1 MAKLSELNTGEKG
14 VIVKIQGHGGFR
26 KRIIEMGFIQGKTV
40 EVIHKAPLQDPVEYQ
55 ILGYHVSLRLSEAS
69 QIEVISIEEAEH
81 LAKEHN
87 PRTGNFVPTCIGCAE
102 SGCKFRDSISQT
114 TEEEDA
120 LYRGAREKSKEITV
134 ALVGNPNCGKT
145 SLFNRASGSHQRVG
159 NYSGVTVDAVKGKMY
174 YKGYRFTLIDLPGTY
189 SISAYSPE
197 EKYVRRSIVH
207 DKPDVILNVVDSSNL
222 ERNLFLTTQLID
234 MNLRMVIALNMY
246 DELEERGDTLDY
258 RELQK
263 LLGVPMI
270 PTVSVRNRGIAELFN
285 AIIDVYEEGDF
296 VSATDASGRYPIGK
310 KGPRKDQKENTENVA
325 GILKHIHIN
334 HGSVIERSIDR
345 IREEIYRNPNA
356 MDEFTPRYIA
366 IRILQHDKEI
376 EKVLYS
382 FSNKEDILRVRDEE
396 SAAIEREL
404 HDSPENAIMDAKY
417 GFIDGA
423 LRETYRRGER
433 KPGKTGTER
442 IDNIVTHR
450 WWGFP
455 IFLIALYLIFQAT
468 FTIGQYPMDWIDAG
482 VGWLGDKVG
491 SAMSDGWFKALI
503 VDGIITGVGGVLVF
517 LPNILILFFFIS
529 LLEASG
535 YMARAAFIMDKL
547 MHLVGL
553 HGRSFIPLMMGF
565 GCNVPAVMATR
576 TIENRNARMITILI
590 NPLMSCNARLPIYL
604 LLAGVFFPKSAG
616 LVIFC
621 IYLGGVLL
629 AALMAKLFGKFLF
642 NSDETPF
649 VMELPPYRV
658 PTLKSLLRDTWDK
671 GKQYLHKIATI
682 ILIGTL
688 IVWALSYFPTGDPD
702 SAARL
707 EHSYLAAI
715 GNFISPVL
723 APLGFHWQESVSLL
737 SGMAA
742 KEIVVSTMN
751 MLYTVDGQL
760 VIGSVLT
767 PAIALAF
774 MAFTLIYFPCV
785 ATIGAIKSE
794 TGSWKWALFTVCYTL
809 ILAWIVAFVL
819 GKVLTLF

>member
-26 KRIIEMGFIQGKTV
+26 KRIIEMGFIQGKIV
-40 EVIHKAPLQDPVEYQ
+40 EVLHKAPLQDPVEYQ

-69 QIEVISIEEAEH
+69 QIEVISVEEAEH
-81 LAKEHN
+81 LAREHN
-87 PRTGNFVPTCIGCAE
+87 PRTGNFMPTCIGCSE
-102 SGCKFRDSISQT
+102 SSCRFRDSVSKA

-159 NYSGVTVDAVKGKMY
+159 NYSGVTVDAVRGKMY
-174 YKGYRFTLIDLPGTY
+174 YKGYRITLIDLPGTY

-197 EKYVRRSIVH
+197 EKYVRHTIIH
-207 DKPDVILNVVDSSNL
+207 YKPDVILNVVDSSNL

-234 MNLRMVIALNMY
+234 MNLKMVIALNMY
-246 DELEERGDTLDY
+246 DELEEKGDVLDY
-258 RELQK
+258 GELER
-263 LLGVPMI
+263 LLGVPMV
-270 PTVSVRNRGIAELFN
+270 PTVSVKNRGIATLFDT
-285 AIIDVYEEGDF
+285 IIDVYEENES
-296 VSATDASGRYPIGK
+296 VS
-310 KGPRKDQKENTENVA
+310 
-325 GILKHIHIN
+325 GIIKHIHVN
-334 HGSVIERSIDR
+334 HGPVIEKSISR
-345 IREEIYRNPNA
+345 IREEIYKNPNA
-356 MDEFTPRYIA
+356 TDEFTPRYVA
-366 IRILQHDKEI
+366 IRILQRDKEI
-376 EKVLYS
+376 EKVLDN
-382 FSNKEDILRVRDEE
+382 FSNKDEILRVRDGE
-396 SAAIEREL
+396 ALAIEKEL

-433 KPGKTGTER
+433 KPGKTLTEK
-442 IDNIVTHR
+442 IDNIVTGR
-450 WWGFP
+450 WLGFP
-455 IFLIALYLIFQAT
+455 IFLIAMYLIFQAT
-468 FTIGQYPMDWIDAG
+468 FTLGQYPMDWIDSG
-482 VGWLGDKVG
+482 VGWLGERVG
-491 SAMSDGWFKALI
+491 SAMSDGWFKALV

-529 LLEASG
+529 LMEASG
-535 YMARAAFIMDKL
+535 YMARAAFIMDRL
-547 MHLVGL
+547 MHLIGL

-629 AALMAKLFGKFLF
+629 AGLMAKLFSKVLF

-649 VMELPPYRV
+649 VMELPPYRI

-671 GKQYLHKIATI
+671 GKQYLHKIATV

-688 IVWALSYFPTGDPD
+688 IVWALSYFPSCDPD
-702 SAARL
+702 PVARL
-707 EHSYLAAI
+707 EHSWLAAI

-760 VIGSVLT
+760 IISNVLT

-785 ATIGAIKSE
+785 ATIGAIKTE

-809 ILAWIVAFVL
+809 VLAWIVAFIVSKSFAFL
-819 GKVLTLF
+819 

>member
-26 KRIIEMGFIQGKTV
+26 KRIIEMGFIQGKIV
-40 EVIHKAPLQDPVEYQ
+40 EVLHKAPLQDPVEYQ

-69 QIEVISIEEAEH
+69 QIEVISVEEAEH
-81 LAKEHN
+81 LAREHN
-87 PRTGNFVPTCIGCAE
+87 PRTGNFMPTCIGCSE
-102 SGCKFRDSISQT
+102 SSCRFRDSVAKA

-159 NYSGVTVDAVKGKMY
+159 NYSGVTVDAVRGKMY
-174 YKGYRFTLIDLPGTY
+174 YKGYRITLIDLPGTY

-197 EKYVRRSIVH
+197 EKYVRHTIIH
-207 DKPDVILNVVDSSNL
+207 DTPDVILNVVDSSNL

-234 MNLRMVIALNMY
+234 MNLKMVIALNMY
-246 DELEERGDTLDY
+246 DELEEKGDVLDY
-258 RELQK
+258 GELER
-263 LLGVPMI
+263 LLGVPMV
-270 PTVSVRNRGIAELFN
+270 PTVSVKNRGIATLFDT
-285 AIIDVYEEGDF
+285 IIDVYEENES
-296 VSATDASGRYPIGK
+296 VS
-310 KGPRKDQKENTENVA
+310 
-325 GILKHIHIN
+325 GIIKHIHVN
-334 HGSVIERSIDR
+334 HGPVIEKSISR
-345 IREEIYRNPNA
+345 IREEIYKNPNA
-356 MDEFTPRYIA
+356 TDEFTPRYVA
-366 IRILQHDKEI
+366 IRILQRDKEI
-376 EKVLYS
+376 EKVLDN
-382 FSNKEDILRVRDEE
+382 FSNKDEILRVRDGE
-396 SAAIEREL
+396 ALAIEKEL

-433 KPGKTGTER
+433 KPGKTLTEK
-442 IDNIVTHR
+442 IDNIVTGR
-450 WWGFP
+450 WLGFP
-455 IFLIALYLIFQAT
+455 IFLIAMYLIFQAT
-468 FTIGQYPMDWIDAG
+468 FTLGQYPMDWIDSG
-482 VGWLGDKVG
+482 VGWLGERVG
-491 SAMSDGWFKALI
+491 SAMSDGWFKALV

-529 LLEASG
+529 LMEASG
-535 YMARAAFIMDKL
+535 YMARAAFIMDRL
-547 MHLVGL
+547 MHLIGL

-629 AALMAKLFGKFLF
+629 AGLMAKLFSKVLF

-649 VMELPPYRV
+649 VMELPPYRI

-671 GKQYLHKIATI
+671 GKQYLHKIATV

-688 IVWALSYFPTGDPD
+688 IVWALSYFPSCDPD
-702 SAARL
+702 PAARL
-707 EHSYLAAI
+707 EHSWLAAI

-760 VIGSVLT
+760 IISNVLT

-785 ATIGAIKSE
+785 ATIGAIKTE

-809 ILAWIVAFVL
+809 VLAWIVAFIVSKSFAFL
-819 GKVLTLF
+819 

>member
-1 MAKLSELNTGEKG
+1 MSRLSDLTTGEKA
-14 VIVKIQGHGGFR
+14 VIVKILGHGGFR

-40 EVIHKAPLQDPVEYQ
+40 EVVHRAPLQDPVEYE
-55 ILGYHVSLRLSEAS
+55 ILGYHVSLRLREAS
-69 QIEVISIEEAEH
+69 QIEVISVEEAEH

-87 PRTGNFVPTCIGCAE
+87 PKTGNFVPTCIGCKEA
-102 SGCKFRDSISQT
+102 GCKFRDSIQQT

-197 EKYVRRSIVH
+197 EKYVRHSIVN

-234 MNLRMVIALNMY
+234 MNLRMVIALNMF
-246 DELEERGDTLDY
+246 DELEHRGDTLNY
-258 RELQK
+258 KELEK
-263 LLGVPMI
+263 LLGVPMV
-270 PTVSVRNRGIAELFN
+270 PTVSVTGKGIAELFN
-285 AIIDVYEEGDF
+285 TIIELYEEGDEIE
-296 VSATDASGRYPIGK
+296 ATDASGKYPLQK
-310 KGPRKDQKENTENVA
+310 NRKDSSSKDSVIE
-325 GILKHIHIN
+325 ILKHIHIN
-334 HGSVIERSIDR
+334 HGPVIEKSIDA
-345 IREEIYRNPNA
+345 IRQEIYKNPNA
-356 MDEFTPRYIA
+356 MDEYTPRYIA
-366 IRILQHDKEI
+366 IRILQKDKEI
-376 EKVLYS
+376 EKVLDT
-382 FSNKEDILRVRDEE
+382 FSNKDEILAARDREAK
-396 SAAIEREL
+396 SIEREL
-404 HDSPENAIMDAKY
+404 GDSPENAIMDAKY

-433 KPGKTGTER
+433 KPGKTLTEK
-442 IDNIVTHR
+442 IDNIVTSR
-450 WWGFP
+450 WLGFP
-455 IFLIALYLIFQAT
+455 IFLIAMYLIFQAT
-468 FTIGQYPMDWIDAG
+468 FSIGQYPMDWIGDG
-482 VGWLGDKVG
+482 VDWIGQKVGTLMNDGWLKD
-491 SAMSDGWFKALI
+491 LI

-529 LLEASG
+529 ILEATG

-547 MHLVGL
+547 MHLIGL
-553 HGRSFIPLMMGF
+553 HGRSCIPLMMGF

-604 LLAGVFFPKSAG
+604 LLAGIFFPKNAG

-629 AALMAKLFGKFLF
+629 AALMAKLFSKFLF
-642 NSDETPF
+642 NSEETPF
-649 VMELPPYRV
+649 VMELPPYRI
-658 PTLKSLLRDTWDK
+658 PTWKSLLRDTWDK
-671 GKQYLHKIATI
+671 GKQYLHKIATV

-688 IVWALSYFPTGDPD
+688 IVWALSYFPTCDPD
-702 SAARL
+702 PAARL
-707 EHSYLAAI
+707 EHSYLAMI
-715 GNFISPVL
+715 GSFISPVL
-723 APLGFHWQESVSLL
+723 APIGFHWQESVSLL

-760 VIGSVLT
+760 IIGSVLT
-767 PAIALAF
+767 PAVALAF
-774 MAFTLIYFPCV
+774 MVFTLIYFPCV

-809 ILAWIVAFVL
+809 ILAWIVALAVSKAFAFL
-819 GKVLTLF
+819 

>member
-26 KRIIEMGFIQGKTV
+26 KRIIEMGFIQGKIV
-40 EVIHKAPLQDPVEYQ
+40 EVLHKAPLQDPVEYQ

-69 QIEVISIEEAEH
+69 QIEVISVEEAEH
-81 LAKEHN
+81 LAREHN
-87 PRTGNFVPTCIGCAE
+87 PRTGNFMPTCIGCSE
-102 SGCKFRDSISQT
+102 SSCRFRDSVAKA

-159 NYSGVTVDAVKGKMY
+159 NYSGVTVDAVRGKMY
-174 YKGYRFTLIDLPGTY
+174 YKGYRITLIDLPGTY

-197 EKYVRRSIVH
+197 EKYVRHTIIH

-234 MNLRMVIALNMY
+234 MNLKMVIALNMY
-246 DELEERGDTLDY
+246 DELEEKGDVLDY
-258 RELQK
+258 GELER
-263 LLGVPMI
+263 LLGVPMV
-270 PTVSVRNRGIAELFN
+270 PTVSVKNRGIATLFDT
-285 AIIDVYEEGDF
+285 IIDVYEENES
-296 VSATDASGRYPIGK
+296 VS
-310 KGPRKDQKENTENVA
+310 
-325 GILKHIHIN
+325 GIIKHIHVN
-334 HGSVIERSIDR
+334 HGPVIEKSISR
-345 IREEIYRNPNA
+345 IREEIYKNPNA
-356 MDEFTPRYIA
+356 TDEFTPRYVA
-366 IRILQHDKEI
+366 IRILQRDKEI
-376 EKVLYS
+376 EKVLDN
-382 FSNKEDILRVRDEE
+382 FSNKDEILRVRDGE
-396 SAAIEREL
+396 ALAIEKEL

-423 LRETYRRGER
+423 LRDTYRRGER
-433 KPGKTGTER
+433 KPGKTLTEK
-442 IDNIVTHR
+442 IDNIVTGR
-450 WWGFP
+450 WLGFP
-455 IFLIALYLIFQAT
+455 IFLIAMYLIFQAT
-468 FTIGQYPMDWIDAG
+468 FTLGQYPMDWIDSG
-482 VGWLGDKVG
+482 VGWLGERVG
-491 SAMSDGWFKALI
+491 SAMSDGWFKALV

-529 LLEASG
+529 LMEASG
-535 YMARAAFIMDKL
+535 YMARAAFIMDRL
-547 MHLVGL
+547 MHLIGL

-629 AALMAKLFGKFLF
+629 AGLMAKLFSKVLF

-649 VMELPPYRV
+649 VMELPPYRI

-671 GKQYLHKIATI
+671 GKQYLHKIATV

-688 IVWALSYFPTGDPD
+688 IVWALSYFPSCDPD
-702 SAARL
+702 PAARL
-707 EHSYLAAI
+707 EHSWLAAI

-760 VIGSVLT
+760 IISNVLT

-785 ATIGAIKSE
+785 ATIGAIKTE

-809 ILAWIVAFVL
+809 VLAWIVAFIVSKSFAFL
-819 GKVLTLF
+819 

>member
-26 KRIIEMGFIQGKTV
+26 KRIIEMGFIQGKIV
-40 EVIHKAPLQDPVEYQ
+40 EVLHKAPLQDPVEYQ

-69 QIEVISIEEAEH
+69 QIEVISVEEAEH
-81 LAKEHN
+81 LAREHN
-87 PRTGNFVPTCIGCAE
+87 PRTGNFMPTCIGCSE
-102 SGCKFRDSISQT
+102 SSCRFRDSVAKA

-159 NYSGVTVDAVKGKMY
+159 NYSGVTVDAVRGKMY
-174 YKGYRFTLIDLPGTY
+174 YKGYRITLIDLPGTY

-197 EKYVRRSIVH
+197 EKYVRHTIIH

-234 MNLRMVIALNMY
+234 MNLKMVIALNMY
-246 DELEERGDTLDY
+246 DELEEKGDVLDY
-258 RELQK
+258 GELER
-263 LLGVPMI
+263 LLGVPMV
-270 PTVSVRNRGIAELFN
+270 PTVSVKNRGIATLFDT
-285 AIIDVYEEGDF
+285 IIDVYEENEI
-296 VSATDASGRYPIGK
+296 VS
-310 KGPRKDQKENTENVA
+310 
-325 GILKHIHIN
+325 GIVKHIHVN
-334 HGSVIERSIDR
+334 HGPVIEKSISR
-345 IREEIYRNPNA
+345 IREEIYKNPNA
-356 MDEFTPRYIA
+356 TDEFTPRYVA
-366 IRILQHDKEI
+366 IRILQRDKEI
-376 EKVLYS
+376 EKVLDN
-382 FSNKEDILRVRDEE
+382 FSNKDEILRVRDGE
-396 SAAIEREL
+396 ALAIEKEL

-433 KPGKTGTER
+433 RPGKTLTEK
-442 IDNIVTHR
+442 IDNIVTGR
-450 WWGFP
+450 WLGFP
-455 IFLIALYLIFQAT
+455 IFLIAMYLIFQAT
-468 FTIGQYPMDWIDAG
+468 FTLGQYPMDWIDSG
-482 VGWLGDKVG
+482 VGWLGERVG
-491 SAMSDGWFKALI
+491 SAMSDGWFKALV

-529 LLEASG
+529 LMEASG
-535 YMARAAFIMDKL
+535 YMARAAFIMDRL
-547 MHLVGL
+547 MHLIGL

-629 AALMAKLFGKFLF
+629 AGLMAKLFSKVLF

-649 VMELPPYRV
+649 VMELPPYRI

-671 GKQYLHKIATI
+671 GKQYLHKIATV

-688 IVWALSYFPTGDPD
+688 IVWALSYFPSCDPD
-702 SAARL
+702 PAARL
-707 EHSYLAAI
+707 EHSWLAAI

-760 VIGSVLT
+760 IISNVLT

-785 ATIGAIKSE
+785 ATIGAIKTE

-809 ILAWIVAFVL
+809 VLAWIVAFIVSKSFAFL
-819 GKVLTLF
+819 

>member
-26 KRIIEMGFIQGKTV
+26 KRIIEMGFIQGKIV
-40 EVIHKAPLQDPVEYQ
+40 EVLHKAPLQDPVEYQ

-69 QIEVISIEEAEH
+69 QIEVISVEEAEH
-81 LAKEHN
+81 LAREHN
-87 PRTGNFVPTCIGCAE
+87 PRTGNFMPTCIGCSE
-102 SGCKFRDSISQT
+102 SRCRFRDSVAKA

-159 NYSGVTVDAVKGKMY
+159 NYSGVTVDAVRGKMY
-174 YKGYRFTLIDLPGTY
+174 YKGYRITLIDLPGTY

-197 EKYVRRSIVH
+197 EKYVRHTIIH

-234 MNLRMVIALNMY
+234 MNLKMVIALNMY
-246 DELEERGDTLDY
+246 DELEEKGDVLDY
-258 RELQK
+258 GELER
-263 LLGVPMI
+263 LLGVPMV
-270 PTVSVRNRGIAELFN
+270 PTVSVKNRGIATLFDT
-285 AIIDVYEEGDF
+285 IIDVYEENES
-296 VSATDASGRYPIGK
+296 VS
-310 KGPRKDQKENTENVA
+310 
-325 GILKHIHIN
+325 GIIKHIHVN
-334 HGSVIERSIDR
+334 HGPVIEKSISR
-345 IREEIYRNPNA
+345 IREEIYKNPNA
-356 MDEFTPRYIA
+356 TDEFTPRYVA
-366 IRILQHDKEI
+366 IRILQRDKEI
-376 EKVLYS
+376 EKVLDN
-382 FSNKEDILRVRDEE
+382 FSNKDEILRVRDGE
-396 SAAIEREL
+396 ALAIEKEL

-433 KPGKTGTER
+433 KPGKTLTEK
-442 IDNIVTHR
+442 IDNIVTGR
-450 WWGFP
+450 WLGFP
-455 IFLIALYLIFQAT
+455 IFLIAMYLIFQAT
-468 FTIGQYPMDWIDAG
+468 FTLGQYPMDWIDSG
-482 VGWLGDKVG
+482 VGWLGERVG
-491 SAMSDGWFKALI
+491 SAMSDGWFKALV

-529 LLEASG
+529 LMEASG
-535 YMARAAFIMDKL
+535 YMARAAFIMDRL
-547 MHLVGL
+547 MHLIGL

-629 AALMAKLFGKFLF
+629 AGLMAKLFSKVLF

-649 VMELPPYRV
+649 VMELPPYRI

-671 GKQYLHKIATI
+671 GKQYLHKIATV

-688 IVWALSYFPTGDPD
+688 IVWALSYFPSCDPD
-702 SAARL
+702 PAARL
-707 EHSYLAAI
+707 EHSWLAAI

-760 VIGSVLT
+760 IISNVLT

-785 ATIGAIKSE
+785 ATIGAIKTE

-809 ILAWIVAFVL
+809 VLAWIVAFIVSKSFAFL
-819 GKVLTLF
+819 

>member
-87 PRTGNFVPTCIGCAE
+87 PRTGNFVPTCIGCKE
-102 SGCKFRDSISQT
+102 SGCKFRDSISQI

-197 EKYVRRSIVH
+197 EKYVRRSIIH

-376 EKVLYS
+376 EKVLDS
-382 FSNKEDILRVRDEE
+382 FSNKEEILRVRDEE

-702 SAARL
+702 PAARL

>member
-26 KRIIEMGFIQGKTV
+26 KRIIEMGFIQGKIV

-69 QIEVISIEEAEH
+69 QIEVISVEEAEH

-87 PRTGNFVPTCIGCAE
+87 PRTGNFMPTCIGCSE
-102 SGCKFRDSISQT
+102 SNCKFRDSIAAAS
-114 TEEEDA
+114 EEEDA
-120 LYRGAREKSKEITV
+120 LYRGAREKSREITV

-174 YKGYRFTLIDLPGTY
+174 YKGYRITLIDLPGTY

-197 EKYVRRSIVH
+197 EKYVRHSIVH
-207 DKPDVILNVVDSSNL
+207 DHPDVILNVVDSSNL

-246 DELEERGDTLDY
+246 DELEEKGDVLDY
-258 RELQK
+258 RELER
-263 LLGVPMI
+263 LLGVPMV
-270 PTVSVRNRGIAELFN
+270 PTVSVKNRGIATLFDT
-285 AIIDVYEEGDF
+285 IIDVYEENES
-296 VSATDASGRYPIGK
+296 VR
-310 KGPRKDQKENTENVA
+310 
-325 GILKHIHIN
+325 GILKHIHVN
-334 HGSVIERSIDR
+334 HGPVIEKSVSR
-345 IREEIYRNPNA
+345 IREEIYKNPNA
-356 MDEFTPRYIA
+356 TDEFTPRYIA
-366 IRILQHDKEI
+366 LRILQKDKEI
-376 EKVLYS
+376 EKALDG
-382 FSNKEDILRVRDEE
+382 FSNKEEILKTRDIEAL
-396 SAAIEREL
+396 AIEREL
-404 HDSPENAIMDAKY
+404 HDTPENAIMDAKY

-433 KPGKTGTER
+433 KPGKTLSEK
-442 IDNIVTHR
+442 IDNIVTGR
-450 WWGFP
+450 WLGFP
-455 IFLIALYLIFQAT
+455 IFLIAMYLIFQAT
-468 FTIGQYPMDWIDAG
+468 FSLGQYPMDWIDSG
-482 VGWLGDKVG
+482 VDWLGAKVG
-491 SAMSDGWFKALI
+491 SALSDGWFKALV

-529 LLEASG
+529 LMEASG

-547 MHLVGL
+547 MHLIGL

-629 AALMAKLFGKFLF
+629 AGLMAKLFSKVLF

-671 GKQYLHKIATI
+671 GKQYLHKIATV

-702 SAARL
+702 PAARL
-707 EHSYLAAI
+707 EHSWLAAI

-760 VIGSVLT
+760 VIGNVLT

-794 TGSWKWALFTVCYTL
+794 TGSWKWAVFTVCYTL

-819 GKVLTLF
+819 VKVLSLF

>member
-26 KRIIEMGFIQGKTV
+26 KRIIEMGFIQGKIV

-69 QIEVISIEEAEH
+69 QIEVISVEEAEH

-87 PRTGNFVPTCIGCAE
+87 PRTGNFMPTCIGCSE
-102 SGCKFRDSISQT
+102 SNCKFRDSIAAAS
-114 TEEEDA
+114 EEEDA
-120 LYRGAREKSKEITV
+120 LYRGAREKSREITV

-174 YKGYRFTLIDLPGTY
+174 YKGYRITLIDLPGTY

-197 EKYVRRSIVH
+197 EKYVRHSIVH
-207 DKPDVILNVVDSSNL
+207 DHPDVILNVVDSSNL

-246 DELEERGDTLDY
+246 DELEEKGDVLDY
-258 RELQK
+258 RELER
-263 LLGVPMI
+263 LLGVPMV
-270 PTVSVRNRGIAELFN
+270 PTVSVKNRGIATLFDT
-285 AIIDVYEEGDF
+285 IIDVYEENES
-296 VSATDASGRYPIGK
+296 VR
-310 KGPRKDQKENTENVA
+310 
-325 GILKHIHIN
+325 GILKHIHVN
-334 HGSVIERSIDR
+334 HGPVIEKSVSR
-345 IREEIYRNPNA
+345 IREEIYKNPNA
-356 MDEFTPRYIA
+356 TDEFTPRYIA
-366 IRILQHDKEI
+366 LRILQKDKEI
-376 EKVLYS
+376 EKALDG
-382 FSNKEDILRVRDEE
+382 FSNKEEILKTRDIEAL
-396 SAAIEREL
+396 AIEREL
-404 HDSPENAIMDAKY
+404 HDTPENAIMDAKY

-433 KPGKTGTER
+433 KPGKTLSEK
-442 IDNIVTHR
+442 IDNIVTGR
-450 WWGFP
+450 WLGFP
-455 IFLIALYLIFQAT
+455 VFLIAMYLIFQAT
-468 FTIGQYPMDWIDAG
+468 FSLGQYPMDWIGSG
-482 VGWLGDKVG
+482 VDWLGDKVG
-491 SAMSDGWFKALI
+491 SAMSDGWLKALI

-529 LLEASG
+529 LMEASG
-535 YMARAAFIMDKL
+535 YMARAAFIMDRL
-547 MHLVGL
+547 MHLIGL

-629 AALMAKLFGKFLF
+629 AGLMAKLFSKVLF

-671 GKQYLHKIATI
+671 GKQYLHKIATV

-702 SAARL
+702 PAARL
-707 EHSYLAAI
+707 EHSWLAAI

-760 VIGSVLT
+760 IIGNVLT

-794 TGSWKWALFTVCYTL
+794 TGSWKWAIFTVCYTL

-819 GKVLTLF
+819 VKVLSLF

>member
-1 MAKLSELNTGEKG
+1 MQVCIIFAAGIMAKLSELNTGEKG

-26 KRIIEMGFIQGKTV
+26 KRIIEMGFIQGKIV
-40 EVIHKAPLQDPVEYQ
+40 EVLHKAPLQDPVEYQ

-69 QIEVISIEEAEH
+69 QIEVISVEEAEH

-87 PRTGNFVPTCIGCAE
+87 PRTGNFMPTCIGCSE
-102 SGCKFRDSISQT
+102 SNCRFRDSVAKA

-120 LYRGAREKSKEITV
+120 LYRGAREKSREITV

-174 YKGYRFTLIDLPGTY
+174 YKGYRITLIDLPGTY

-197 EKYVRRSIVH
+197 EKYVRHSIVH
-207 DKPDVILNVVDSSNL
+207 DHPDVILNVVDSSNL

-234 MNLRMVIALNMY
+234 MNLKMVIALNMY
-246 DELEERGDTLDY
+246 DELEEKGDTLDY
-258 RELQK
+258 RELER
-263 LLGVPMI
+263 LLGVPMV
-270 PTVSVRNRGIAELFN
+270 PTVSVKNRGIATLFDT
-285 AIIDVYEEGDF
+285 IIDVYEENG
-296 VSATDASGRYPIGK
+296 
-310 KGPRKDQKENTENVA
+310 NVQ
-325 GILKHIHIN
+325 GILKHIHVN
-334 HGSVIERSIDR
+334 HGPVIERSVNR
-345 IREEIYRNPNA
+345 IREEIYKNPNA
-356 MDEFTPRYIA
+356 IDEFTPRYIA
-366 IRILQHDKEI
+366 LRILQKDKEI
-376 EKVLYS
+376 EKALDS
-382 FSNKEDILRVRDEE
+382 FSNKGEILKVRDSE
-396 SAAIEREL
+396 ALAIEREL

-433 KPGKTGTER
+433 KPGKTLSEK
-442 IDNIVTHR
+442 IDNIVTGR
-450 WWGFP
+450 WLGFP
-455 IFLIALYLIFQAT
+455 VFLIAMYLIFQAT
-468 FTIGQYPMDWIDAG
+468 FSLGQYPMDWIGSG
-482 VGWLGDKVG
+482 VDSLGDKVG
-491 SAMSDGWFKALI
+491 SAMSDGWLKALI

-529 LLEASG
+529 LMEASG
-535 YMARAAFIMDKL
+535 YMARAAFIMDRL
-547 MHLVGL
+547 MHLIGL

-629 AALMAKLFGKFLF
+629 AGLMAKLFSKVLF

-671 GKQYLHKIATI
+671 GKQYLHKIATV

-688 IVWALSYFPTGDPD
+688 IVWALSYFPSCDPD
-702 SAARL
+702 PAARL
-707 EHSYLAAI
+707 EHSWLAAI

-760 VIGSVLT
+760 IIGNVLT

-794 TGSWKWALFTVCYTL
+794 TGSWKWAIFTVCYTL

-819 GKVLTLF
+819 VKVLSLF

>member
-26 KRIIEMGFIQGKTV
+26 KRIIEMGFIQGKIV
-40 EVIHKAPLQDPVEYQ
+40 EVLHKAPLQDPVEYQ

-69 QIEVISIEEAEH
+69 QIEVISVEEAEH
-81 LAKEHN
+81 LAREHN
-87 PRTGNFVPTCIGCAE
+87 PRTGNFMPTCIGCSE
-102 SGCKFRDSISQT
+102 SSCRFRDSVAKA

-159 NYSGVTVDAVKGKMY
+159 NYSGVTVDAVRGKMY
-174 YKGYRFTLIDLPGTY
+174 YKGYRITLIDLPGTY

-197 EKYVRRSIVH
+197 EKYVRHTIIH

-234 MNLRMVIALNMY
+234 MNLKMVIALNMY
-246 DELEERGDTLDY
+246 DELEEKGDVLDY
-258 RELQK
+258 GELER
-263 LLGVPMI
+263 LLGVPMV
-270 PTVSVRNRGIAELFN
+270 PTVSVKNRGIATLFDT
-285 AIIDVYEEGDF
+285 IIDVYEENES
-296 VSATDASGRYPIGK
+296 VS
-310 KGPRKDQKENTENVA
+310 
-325 GILKHIHIN
+325 GIIKHIHVN
-334 HGSVIERSIDR
+334 HGPVIEKSISR
-345 IREEIYRNPNA
+345 IREEIYKNPNA
-356 MDEFTPRYIA
+356 TDEFTPRYVA
-366 IRILQHDKEI
+366 IRILQRDKEI
-376 EKVLYS
+376 EKVLDN
-382 FSNKEDILRVRDEE
+382 FSNKDEILRVRDGE
-396 SAAIEREL
+396 ALAIEKEL

-433 KPGKTGTER
+433 KPGKTLTEK
-442 IDNIVTHR
+442 IDNIVTGR
-450 WWGFP
+450 WLGFP
-455 IFLIALYLIFQAT
+455 IFLIAMYLIFQAT
-468 FTIGQYPMDWIDAG
+468 FTLGQYPMDWIDSG
-482 VGWLGDKVG
+482 VGWLGERVG
-491 SAMSDGWFKALI
+491 SAMSDGWFKALV

-529 LLEASG
+529 LMEASG
-535 YMARAAFIMDKL
+535 YMARAAFIMDRL
-547 MHLVGL
+547 MHLIGL

-629 AALMAKLFGKFLF
+629 AGLMAKLFSKVLF

-649 VMELPPYRV
+649 VMELPPYRI

-671 GKQYLHKIATI
+671 GKQYLHKIATV

-688 IVWALSYFPTGDPD
+688 IVWALSYFPSCDPD
-702 SAARL
+702 PVVRL
-707 EHSYLAAI
+707 EHSWLAAI

-760 VIGSVLT
+760 IISNVLT

-785 ATIGAIKSE
+785 ATIGAIKTE

-809 ILAWIVAFVL
+809 VLAWIVAFIVSKSFAFL
-819 GKVLTLF
+819 

>member
-26 KRIIEMGFIQGKTV
+26 KRIIEMGFIQGKIV
-40 EVIHKAPLQDPVEYQ
+40 EVLHKAPLQDPVEYQ

-69 QIEVISIEEAEH
+69 QIEVISVEEAEH
-81 LAKEHN
+81 LAREHN
-87 PRTGNFVPTCIGCAE
+87 PRTGNFMPTCIGCSE
-102 SGCKFRDSISQT
+102 SGCRFRDSVAKAT
-114 TEEEDA
+114 KEEDA

-159 NYSGVTVDAVKGKMY
+159 NYSGVTVDAVRGKMY
-174 YKGYRFTLIDLPGTY
+174 YKGYRITLIDLPGTY

-197 EKYVRRSIVH
+197 EKYVRHTIIH

-234 MNLRMVIALNMY
+234 MNLKMVIALNMY
-246 DELEERGDTLDY
+246 DELEEKGDVLDY
-258 RELQK
+258 GELER
-263 LLGVPMI
+263 LLGVPMV
-270 PTVSVRNRGIAELFN
+270 PTVSVKNRGIATLFDT
-285 AIIDVYEEGDF
+285 IIDVYEENES
-296 VSATDASGRYPIGK
+296 VS
-310 KGPRKDQKENTENVA
+310 
-325 GILKHIHIN
+325 GIIKHIHVN
-334 HGSVIERSIDR
+334 HGPVIEKSISR
-345 IREEIYRNPNA
+345 IREEIYKNPNA
-356 MDEFTPRYIA
+356 TDEFTPRYVA
-366 IRILQHDKEI
+366 IRILQRDKEI
-376 EKVLYS
+376 EKVLDN
-382 FSNKEDILRVRDEE
+382 FSNKDEILRVRDGE
-396 SAAIEREL
+396 ALAIEKEL

-433 KPGKTGTER
+433 KPGKTLTEK
-442 IDNIVTHR
+442 IDNIVTGR
-450 WWGFP
+450 WLGFP
-455 IFLIALYLIFQAT
+455 IFLIAMYLIFQAT
-468 FTIGQYPMDWIDAG
+468 FTLGQYPMDWIDSG
-482 VGWLGDKVG
+482 VGWLGERVG
-491 SAMSDGWFKALI
+491 SAMSDGWFKALV

-529 LLEASG
+529 LMEASG
-535 YMARAAFIMDKL
+535 YMARAAFIMDRL
-547 MHLVGL
+547 MHLIGL

-629 AALMAKLFGKFLF
+629 AGLMAKLFSKVLF

-649 VMELPPYRV
+649 VMELPPYRI

-671 GKQYLHKIATI
+671 GKQYLHKIATV

-688 IVWALSYFPTGDPD
+688 IVWALSYFPSCDPD
-702 SAARL
+702 PAARL
-707 EHSYLAAI
+707 EHSWLAAI

-760 VIGSVLT
+760 IISNVLT

-785 ATIGAIKSE
+785 ATIGAIKTE

-809 ILAWIVAFVL
+809 VLAWIVAFIVSKSFAFL
-819 GKVLTLF
+819 

>member
-26 KRIIEMGFIQGKTV
+26 KRIIEMGFIQGKIV
-40 EVIHKAPLQDPVEYQ
+40 EVLHKAPLQDPVEYQ

-69 QIEVISIEEAEH
+69 QIEVISVEEAEH
-81 LAKEHN
+81 LAREHN
-87 PRTGNFVPTCIGCAE
+87 PRTGNFMPTCIGCSE
-102 SGCKFRDSISQT
+102 SSCRFRDSVAKA

-159 NYSGVTVDAVKGKMY
+159 NYSGVTVDAVRGKMY
-174 YKGYRFTLIDLPGTY
+174 YKGYRITLIDLPGTY

-197 EKYVRRSIVH
+197 EKYVRHTIIH

-234 MNLRMVIALNMY
+234 MNLKMVIALNMY
-246 DELEERGDTLDY
+246 DELEEKGDVLDY
-258 RELQK
+258 GELER
-263 LLGVPMI
+263 LLGVPMV
-270 PTVSVRNRGIAELFN
+270 PTVSVKNRGIATLFDT
-285 AIIDVYEEGDF
+285 IIDVYEENES
-296 VSATDASGRYPIGK
+296 VS
-310 KGPRKDQKENTENVA
+310 
-325 GILKHIHIN
+325 GIIKHIHVN
-334 HGSVIERSIDR
+334 HGPVIEKSISR
-345 IREEIYRNPNA
+345 IREEIYKNPNA
-356 MDEFTPRYIA
+356 TDEFTPRYVA
-366 IRILQHDKEI
+366 IRILQRDKEI
-376 EKVLYS
+376 EKVLDI
-382 FSNKEDILRVRDEE
+382 FSNKDEILRVRDGE
-396 SAAIEREL
+396 ALAIEKEL

-433 KPGKTGTER
+433 KPGKTLTEK
-442 IDNIVTHR
+442 IDNIVTGR
-450 WWGFP
+450 WLGFP
-455 IFLIALYLIFQAT
+455 IFLIAMYLIFQAT
-468 FTIGQYPMDWIDAG
+468 FTLGQYPMDWIDSG
-482 VGWLGDKVG
+482 VGWLGERVG
-491 SAMSDGWFKALI
+491 SAMSDGWFKALV

-529 LLEASG
+529 LMEASG
-535 YMARAAFIMDKL
+535 YMARAAFIMDRL
-547 MHLVGL
+547 MHLIGL

-629 AALMAKLFGKFLF
+629 AGLMAKLFSKVLF

-649 VMELPPYRV
+649 VMELPPYRI

-671 GKQYLHKIATI
+671 GKQYLHKIATV

-688 IVWALSYFPTGDPD
+688 IVWALSYFPSCDPD
-702 SAARL
+702 PAARL
-707 EHSYLAAI
+707 EHSWLAAI

-760 VIGSVLT
+760 IISNVLT

-785 ATIGAIKSE
+785 ATIGAIKTE

-809 ILAWIVAFVL
+809 VLAWIVAFIVSKSFAFL
-819 GKVLTLF
+819 

>member
-26 KRIIEMGFIQGKTV
+26 KRIIEMGFIQGKIV
-40 EVIHKAPLQDPVEYQ
+40 EVLHKAPLQDPVEYQ

-69 QIEVISIEEAEH
+69 QIEVISVEEAEH
-81 LAKEHN
+81 LAREHN
-87 PRTGNFVPTCIGCAE
+87 PRTGNFMPTCIGCSE
-102 SGCKFRDSISQT
+102 SGCRFRDSVAKA

-159 NYSGVTVDAVKGKMY
+159 NYSGVTVDAVRGKMY
-174 YKGYRFTLIDLPGTY
+174 YKGYRITLIDLPGTY

-197 EKYVRRSIVH
+197 EKYVRHTIIH

-234 MNLRMVIALNMY
+234 MNLKMVIALNMY
-246 DELEERGDTLDY
+246 DELEEKGDVLDY
-258 RELQK
+258 GELER
-263 LLGVPMI
+263 LLGVPMV
-270 PTVSVRNRGIAELFN
+270 PTVSVKNRGIATLFDT
-285 AIIDVYEEGDF
+285 IIDVYEENES
-296 VSATDASGRYPIGK
+296 VS
-310 KGPRKDQKENTENVA
+310 
-325 GILKHIHIN
+325 GIIKHIHVN
-334 HGSVIERSIDR
+334 HGPVIEKSISR
-345 IREEIYRNPNA
+345 IREEIYKNPNA
-356 MDEFTPRYIA
+356 TDEFTPRYVA
-366 IRILQHDKEI
+366 IRILQRDKEI
-376 EKVLYS
+376 EKVLDN
-382 FSNKEDILRVRDEE
+382 FSNKDEILRVRDGE
-396 SAAIEREL
+396 ALAIEKEL

-433 KPGKTGTER
+433 KPGKTLTEK
-442 IDNIVTHR
+442 IDNIVTGR
-450 WWGFP
+450 WLGFP
-455 IFLIALYLIFQAT
+455 IFLIAMYLIFQAT
-468 FTIGQYPMDWIDAG
+468 FTLGQYPMDWIDSG
-482 VGWLGDKVG
+482 VGWLGERVG
-491 SAMSDGWFKALI
+491 SAMSDGWFKALV

-529 LLEASG
+529 LMEASG
-535 YMARAAFIMDKL
+535 YMARAAFIMDRL
-547 MHLVGL
+547 MHLIGL

-629 AALMAKLFGKFLF
+629 AGLMAKLFSKVLF

-649 VMELPPYRV
+649 VMELPPYRI

-671 GKQYLHKIATI
+671 GKQYLHKIATV

-688 IVWALSYFPTGDPD
+688 IVWALSYFPSCDPD
-702 SAARL
+702 PAARL
-707 EHSYLAAI
+707 EHSWLAAI

-760 VIGSVLT
+760 IISNVLT

-785 ATIGAIKSE
+785 ATIGAIKTE

-809 ILAWIVAFVL
+809 VLAWIVAFIVSKSFAFL
-819 GKVLTLF
+819 

>member
-1 MAKLSELNTGEKG
+1 MSRLSDLNTGEKA
-14 VIVKIQGHGGFR
+14 VIVKILGHGGFR

-40 EVIHKAPLQDPVEYQ
+40 EVVHRAPLQDPVEYE
-55 ILGYHVSLRLSEAS
+55 ILGYHVSLRLREAS
-69 QIEVISIEEAEH
+69 QIEVISVEEAEH

-87 PRTGNFVPTCIGCAE
+87 PKTGNFVPTCIGCKEA
-102 SGCKFRDSISQT
+102 GCKFRDSIQQT

-197 EKYVRRSIVH
+197 EKYVRHSIVN

-234 MNLRMVIALNMY
+234 MNLRMVIALNMF
-246 DELEERGDTLDY
+246 DELEHRGDTLNY
-258 RELQK
+258 KELEK
-263 LLGVPMI
+263 LLGVPMV
-270 PTVSVRNRGIAELFN
+270 PTVSVTGKGIAELFN
-285 AIIDVYEEGDF
+285 TIIELYEEGDEIE
-296 VSATDASGRYPIGK
+296 ATDASGKYPLQK
-310 KGPRKDQKENTENVA
+310 NRKDSSSKDSVI

-334 HGSVIERSIDR
+334 HGPVIEKSIDAL
-345 IREEIYRNPNA
+345 REEIYKNPNA
-356 MDEFTPRYIA
+356 MDEYTPRYIA
-366 IRILQHDKEI
+366 IRILQKDKEI
-376 EKVLYS
+376 EKVLDT
-382 FSNKEDILRVRDEE
+382 FSNKDEILAARDRE
-396 SAAIEREL
+396 AKAIEREL
-404 HDSPENAIMDAKY
+404 GDSPENAIMDAKY

-433 KPGKTGTER
+433 KPGKTLTEK
-442 IDNIVTHR
+442 IDNIVTSR
-450 WWGFP
+450 WLGFP
-455 IFLIALYLIFQAT
+455 IFLIAMYLIFQAT
-468 FTIGQYPMDWIDAG
+468 FSIGQYPMDWIGNG
-482 VGWLGDKVG
+482 VDWIGQKVGTLMNDGWLKD
-491 SAMSDGWFKALI
+491 LI

-529 LLEASG
+529 ILEATG

-547 MHLVGL
+547 MHLIGL

-604 LLAGVFFPKSAG
+604 LLAGIFFPKNAG

-629 AALMAKLFGKFLF
+629 AALMAKLFSKFLF
-642 NSDETPF
+642 NSEETPF
-649 VMELPPYRV
+649 VMELPPYRI
-658 PTLKSLLRDTWDK
+658 PTWKSLLRDTWDK
-671 GKQYLHKIATI
+671 GKQYLHKIATV

-688 IVWALSYFPTGDPD
+688 IVWALSYFPTCDPD
-702 SAARL
+702 PAARL
-707 EHSYLAAI
+707 EHSYLAMI

-723 APLGFHWQESVSLL
+723 APIGFHWQESVSLL

-760 VIGSVLT
+760 IIGSVLT
-767 PAIALAF
+767 PAVALAF
-774 MAFTLIYFPCV
+774 MVFTLIYFPCV

-809 ILAWIVAFVL
+809 ILAWIVALAVSKAFAFL
-819 GKVLTLF
+819 

>member
-1 MAKLSELNTGEKG
+1 M
-14 VIVKIQGHGGFR
+14 
-26 KRIIEMGFIQGKTV
+26 
-40 EVIHKAPLQDPVEYQ
+40 
-55 ILGYHVSLRLSEAS
+55 
-69 QIEVISIEEAEH
+69 
-81 LAKEHN
+81 
-87 PRTGNFVPTCIGCAE
+87 
-102 SGCKFRDSISQT
+102 
-114 TEEEDA
+114 
-120 LYRGAREKSKEITV
+120 
-134 ALVGNPNCGKT
+134 GNPNCGKT

-174 YKGYRFTLIDLPGTY
+174 YKGYRITLIDLPGTY

-197 EKYVRRSIVH
+197 EKYVRHSIVH
-207 DKPDVILNVVDSSNL
+207 DHPDVILNVVDSSNL

-234 MNLRMVIALNMY
+234 MNLKMVIALNMF
-246 DELEERGDTLDY
+246 DELEEKGDTLDY
-258 RELQK
+258 RELER
-263 LLGVPMI
+263 LLGVPMV
-270 PTVSVRNRGIAELFN
+270 PTVSVKNRGIATLFDT
-285 AIIDVYEEGDF
+285 IIDVYEENG
-296 VSATDASGRYPIGK
+296 
-310 KGPRKDQKENTENVA
+310 NVQ
-325 GILKHIHIN
+325 GILKHIHVN
-334 HGSVIERSIDR
+334 HGPVIERSVNR
-345 IREEIYRNPNA
+345 IREEIYKNPNA
-356 MDEFTPRYIA
+356 IDEFTPRYIA
-366 IRILQHDKEI
+366 LRILQKDKEI
-376 EKVLYS
+376 EKALDS
-382 FSNKEDILRVRDEE
+382 FSNKGEILKVRDSE
-396 SAAIEREL
+396 ALAIEREL

-433 KPGKTGTER
+433 KPGKTLSEK
-442 IDNIVTHR
+442 IDNIVTGR
-450 WWGFP
+450 WLGFP
-455 IFLIALYLIFQAT
+455 VFLIAMYLIFQAT
-468 FTIGQYPMDWIDAG
+468 FSLGQYPMDWIGSG
-482 VGWLGDKVG
+482 VDSLGDKVG
-491 SAMSDGWFKALI
+491 SAMSDGWLKALI

-529 LLEASG
+529 LMEASG
-535 YMARAAFIMDKL
+535 YMARAAFIMDRL
-547 MHLVGL
+547 MHLIGL

-629 AALMAKLFGKFLF
+629 AGLMAKLFSRVLF

-671 GKQYLHKIATI
+671 GKQYLHKIATV

-688 IVWALSYFPTGDPD
+688 IVWALSYFPSCDPD
-702 SAARL
+702 PAARL
-707 EHSYLAAI
+707 EHSWLAAI

-760 VIGSVLT
+760 IIGSVLT

-794 TGSWKWALFTVCYTL
+794 TGSWKWAIFTVCYTL
-809 ILAWIVAFVL
+809 ILAWIVALFIS
-819 GKVLTLF
+819 KVFAFL

>member
-26 KRIIEMGFIQGKTV
+26 KRIIEMGFIQGKIV
-40 EVIHKAPLQDPVEYQ
+40 EVLHKAPLQDPVEYQ

-69 QIEVISIEEAEH
+69 QIEVISVEEAEH
-81 LAKEHN
+81 LAREHN
-87 PRTGNFVPTCIGCAE
+87 PRTGNFMPTCIGCSE
-102 SGCKFRDSISQT
+102 SSCRFRDSVAKA

-159 NYSGVTVDAVKGKMY
+159 NYSGVTVDAVRGKMY
-174 YKGYRFTLIDLPGTY
+174 YKGYRITLIDLPGTY

-197 EKYVRRSIVH
+197 EKYVRHTIIH

-234 MNLRMVIALNMY
+234 MNLKMVIALNMY
-246 DELEERGDTLDY
+246 DELEEKGDVLDY
-258 RELQK
+258 GELER
-263 LLGVPMI
+263 LLGVPMV
-270 PTVSVRNRGIAELFN
+270 PTVSVKNRGIATLFDT
-285 AIIDVYEEGDF
+285 IIDVYEENES
-296 VSATDASGRYPIGK
+296 VS
-310 KGPRKDQKENTENVA
+310 
-325 GILKHIHIN
+325 GIIKHIHVN
-334 HGSVIERSIDR
+334 HGPVIEKSISR
-345 IREEIYRNPNA
+345 IREEIYKNPNA
-356 MDEFTPRYIA
+356 TDEFTPRYVA
-366 IRILQHDKEI
+366 IRILQRDKEI
-376 EKVLYS
+376 EKVLDN
-382 FSNKEDILRVRDEE
+382 FSNKDEILRVRDGE
-396 SAAIEREL
+396 ALAIEKEL

-433 KPGKTGTER
+433 KPGKTLTEK
-442 IDNIVTHR
+442 IDNIVTGR
-450 WWGFP
+450 WLGFP
-455 IFLIALYLIFQAT
+455 IFLIAMYLIFQAT
-468 FTIGQYPMDWIDAG
+468 FTLGQYPMDWIDSG
-482 VGWLGDKVG
+482 VGWLGERVG
-491 SAMSDGWFKALI
+491 SAMSDRWFKALV

-529 LLEASG
+529 LMEASG
-535 YMARAAFIMDKL
+535 YMARAAFIMDRL
-547 MHLVGL
+547 MHLIGL

-629 AALMAKLFGKFLF
+629 AGLMAKLFSKVLF

-649 VMELPPYRV
+649 VMELPPYRI

-671 GKQYLHKIATI
+671 GKQYLHKIATV

-688 IVWALSYFPTGDPD
+688 IVWALSYFPSCDPD
-702 SAARL
+702 PVARL
-707 EHSYLAAI
+707 EHSWLAAI

-760 VIGSVLT
+760 IISNVLT

-785 ATIGAIKSE
+785 ATIGAIKTE

-809 ILAWIVAFVL
+809 VLAWIVAFIVSKSFAFL
-819 GKVLTLF
+819 

>member
-26 KRIIEMGFIQGKTV
+26 KRIIEMGFIQGKIV
-40 EVIHKAPLQDPVEYQ
+40 EVLHKAPLQDPVEYQ

-69 QIEVISIEEAEH
+69 QIEVISVEEAEH
-81 LAKEHN
+81 LAREHN
-87 PRTGNFVPTCIGCAE
+87 PRTGNFMPTCIGCSE
-102 SGCKFRDSISQT
+102 SSCRFRDSVT
-114 TEEEDA
+114 KATEEEDA

-159 NYSGVTVDAVKGKMY
+159 NYSGVTVDAVRGKMY
-174 YKGYRFTLIDLPGTY
+174 YKGYRITLIDLPGTY

-197 EKYVRRSIVH
+197 EKYVRHTIIH

-234 MNLRMVIALNMY
+234 MNLKMVIALNMY
-246 DELEERGDTLDY
+246 DELEEKGDVLDY
-258 RELQK
+258 GELER
-263 LLGVPMI
+263 LLGVPMV
-270 PTVSVRNRGIAELFN
+270 PTVSVKNRGIATLFDT
-285 AIIDVYEEGDF
+285 IIDVYEE
-296 VSATDASGRYPIGK
+296 
-310 KGPRKDQKENTENVA
+310 NENVS
-325 GILKHIHIN
+325 GIIKHIHVN
-334 HGSVIERSIDR
+334 HGPVIEKSISR
-345 IREEIYRNPNA
+345 IREEIYKNPNA
-356 MDEFTPRYIA
+356 TDEFTPRYVA
-366 IRILQHDKEI
+366 IRILQRDKEI
-376 EKVLYS
+376 EKVLDN
-382 FSNKEDILRVRDEE
+382 FSNKDEILRVRDGE
-396 SAAIEREL
+396 ALAIEKEL

-433 KPGKTGTER
+433 KPGKTLTEK
-442 IDNIVTHR
+442 IDNIVTGR
-450 WWGFP
+450 WLGFP
-455 IFLIALYLIFQAT
+455 IFLIAMYLIFQAT
-468 FTIGQYPMDWIDAG
+468 FTLGQYPMDWIDSG
-482 VGWLGDKVG
+482 VGWLGERVG
-491 SAMSDGWFKALI
+491 SAMSDGWFKALV

-529 LLEASG
+529 LMEASG
-535 YMARAAFIMDKL
+535 YMARAAFIMDRL
-547 MHLVGL
+547 MHLIGL

-629 AALMAKLFGKFLF
+629 AGLMAKLFSKVLF

-649 VMELPPYRV
+649 VMELPPYRI

-671 GKQYLHKIATI
+671 GKQYLHKIATV

-688 IVWALSYFPTGDPD
+688 IVWALSYFPSCDPD
-702 SAARL
+702 PAARL
-707 EHSYLAAI
+707 EHSWLAAI

-760 VIGSVLT
+760 IISNVLT

-785 ATIGAIKSE
+785 ATIGAIKTE

-809 ILAWIVAFVL
+809 VLAWIVAFIVSKSFAFL
-819 GKVLTLF
+819 

>member
-14 VIVKIQGHGGFR
+14 VIVKILGHGGFR
-26 KRIIEMGFIQGKTV
+26 KRIIEMGFIQGKIV
-40 EVIHKAPLQDPVEYQ
+40 EVVHKAPLQDPVEYQ

-69 QIEVISIEEAEH
+69 QIEVISVEEAEH

-87 PRTGNFVPTCIGCAE
+87 PRTGNFMPTCIGCAE
-102 SGCKFRDSISQT
+102 SNCKFRDSASKA

-159 NYSGVTVDAVKGKMY
+159 NYSGVTVDAVRGKMY
-174 YKGYRFTLIDLPGTY
+174 YKGYRITLIDLPGTY

-197 EKYVRRSIVH
+197 EKYVRHSIVH
-207 DKPDVILNVVDSSNL
+207 DHPDVILNVVDSSNL

-234 MNLRMVIALNMY
+234 MNLKMVIALNMW
-246 DELEERGDTLDY
+246 DELEEKGDILDY
-258 RELQK
+258 KELEK
-263 LLGVPMI
+263 LLGVPMV
-270 PTVSVRNRGIAELFN
+270 PTVSVKNRGIATLFDT
-285 AIIDVYEEGDF
+285 IIDVYEE
-296 VSATDASGRYPIGK
+296 
-310 KGPRKDQKENTENVA
+310 NENVQ
-325 GILKHIHIN
+325 GILKHIHVN
-334 HGSVIERSIDR
+334 HGPVIEKSVNR
-345 IREEIYRNPNA
+345 IREEIYKNPNA
-356 MDEFTPRYIA
+356 IDEFTPRYIA
-366 IRILQHDKEI
+366 LRILQKDKEI
-376 EKVLYS
+376 EKTLDG
-382 FSNKEDILRVRDEE
+382 FANKGEILKVRDSE
-396 SAAIEREL
+396 ALAIEREL

-433 KPGKTGTER
+433 KPGKTLSEK
-442 IDNIVTHR
+442 IDNIVTGR
-450 WWGFP
+450 WLGFP
-455 IFLIALYLIFQAT
+455 IFLIAMYLIFQAT
-468 FTIGQYPMDWIDAG
+468 FSIGQYPMDWIDAG
-482 VGWLGDKVG
+482 IGWLGEKVG
-491 SAMSDGWFKALI
+491 SLLSDGWFKALI

-529 LLEASG
+529 LMEASG
-535 YMARAAFIMDKL
+535 YMARAAFIMDRL
-547 MHLVGL
+547 MHLIGL

-629 AALMAKLFGKFLF
+629 AGLMAKLFSKVLF

-649 VMELPPYRV
+649 VMELPPYRI

-671 GKQYLHKIATI
+671 GKQYLHKIATV

-688 IVWALSYFPTGDPD
+688 IVWAMSYFPTGDPD
-702 SAARL
+702 PAARL

-760 VIGSVLT
+760 IIGNVLT

-774 MAFTLIYFPCV
+774 MAFTLIYFPCI
-785 ATIGAIKSE
+785 ATIGAIKTE
-794 TGSWKWALFTVCYTL
+794 TGSWKWAIFTVCYTL
-809 ILAWIVAFVL
+809 ILAWIVALAVSKAFAFL
-819 GKVLTLF
+819 

>member
-26 KRIIEMGFIQGKTV
+26 KRIIEMGFIQGKIV
-40 EVIHKAPLQDPVEYQ
+40 EVLHKAPLQDPVEYQ

-69 QIEVISIEEAEH
+69 QIEVISVEEAEH
-81 LAKEHN
+81 LAREHN
-87 PRTGNFVPTCIGCAE
+87 PRTGNFMPTCIGCSE
-102 SGCKFRDSISQT
+102 SNCRFRDSVSKA

-159 NYSGVTVDAVKGKMY
+159 NYSGVTVDAVRGKMY
-174 YKGYRFTLIDLPGTY
+174 YKGYRITLIDLPGTY

-197 EKYVRRSIVH
+197 EKYVRHTIIH

-234 MNLRMVIALNMY
+234 MNLKMVIALNMY
-246 DELEERGDTLDY
+246 DELEEKGDVLDY
-258 RELQK
+258 GELER
-263 LLGVPMI
+263 LLGVPMV
-270 PTVSVRNRGIAELFN
+270 PTVSVKNRGIATLFDT
-285 AIIDVYEEGDF
+285 IIDVYEENES
-296 VSATDASGRYPIGK
+296 VS
-310 KGPRKDQKENTENVA
+310 
-325 GILKHIHIN
+325 GIIKHIHVN
-334 HGSVIERSIDR
+334 HGPVIEKSISR
-345 IREEIYRNPNA
+345 IREEIYKNPNA
-356 MDEFTPRYIA
+356 TDEFTPRYIA
-366 IRILQHDKEI
+366 IRILQRDKEI
-376 EKVLYS
+376 EKVLDN
-382 FSNKEDILRVRDEE
+382 FSNKDEILRVRDGE
-396 SAAIEREL
+396 ALAIEKEL

-433 KPGKTGTER
+433 KPGKTLTEK
-442 IDNIVTHR
+442 IDNIVTGR
-450 WWGFP
+450 WLGFP
-455 IFLIALYLIFQAT
+455 IFLIAMYLIFQAT
-468 FTIGQYPMDWIDAG
+468 FTLGQYPMDWIDSG
-482 VGWLGDKVG
+482 VGWLGERVG
-491 SAMSDGWFKALI
+491 SAMSDGWFKALV

-529 LLEASG
+529 LMEASG
-535 YMARAAFIMDKL
+535 YMARAAFIMDRL
-547 MHLVGL
+547 MHLIGL

-629 AALMAKLFGKFLF
+629 AGLMAKLFSKVLF

-649 VMELPPYRV
+649 VMELPPYRI

-671 GKQYLHKIATI
+671 GKQYLHKIATV

-688 IVWALSYFPTGDPD
+688 IVWALSYFPSCDPD
-702 SAARL
+702 PAARL
-707 EHSYLAAI
+707 EHSWLAAI

-760 VIGSVLT
+760 IISNVLT

-785 ATIGAIKSE
+785 ATIGAIKTE

-809 ILAWIVAFVL
+809 VLAWIVAFIVSKSFAFL
-819 GKVLTLF
+819 